1 MQFKFLA
8 KTLFESHIQLYF
20 KLDAIG
26 RWYNERLAIMAEE
39 AKMST
44 GTMGWNTINSI
55 LGGGALA
62 TALGVGIPA
71 LVKANDAEDKARHSH
86 GRGGCCS
93 ENTPVTRFEM
103 EQSQRIALLEADKY
117 TDQKIIEAYKQSV
130 ADNKALEAQIVALTE
145 KNNLA
150 HETIYKELVAQ
161 REAQLIS
168 NAKFDKDIALGRQA
182 DFYQNQLN
190 ECRYYKTKKVVAKD
204 DICPGVMPEF
214 NSWTAPTTTD
224 TATGA

>member
-1 MQFKFLA
+1 
-8 KTLFESHIQLYF
+8 
-20 KLDAIG
+20 
-26 RWYNERLAIMAEE
+26 MAEE
-39 AKMST
+39 LKMSS
-44 GTMGWNTINSI
+44 GNMGWNIFNTI

-62 TALGVGIPA
+62 ASLGVGIPA
-71 LVKANDAEDKARHSH
+71 LVKANDAQDNARCGRTGRH
-86 GRGGCCS
+86 GCSCS

-103 EQSQRIALLEADKY
+103 EQSQKIALLEADKY

-130 ADNKALEAQIVALTE
+130 ADNKVLEAQINALTE

-190 ECRYYKTKKVVAKD
+190 ECRFYTTKKVVAKD

-214 NSWTAPTTTD
+214 NSWTAPMTTAP
-224 TATGA
+224 ATGA

>member
-1 MQFKFLA
+1 
-8 KTLFESHIQLYF
+8 
-20 KLDAIG
+20 
-26 RWYNERLAIMAEE
+26 MAEE
-39 AKMST
+39 SKMST
-44 GTMGWNTINSI
+44 GSIGWNAINSF
-55 LGGGALA
+55 GVAGALA

-71 LVKANDAEDKARHSH
+71 LVKANDAQDNTAH
-86 GRGGCCS
+86 GRGGRCGGGCS
-93 ENTPVTRFEM
+93 ENTPVTRYDM
-103 EQSQRIALLEADKY
+103 EQSQKIALLEADKY

-130 ADNKALEAQIVALTE
+130 ADNKALEAQIASLTE

-190 ECRYYKTKKVVAKD
+190 ECRYYTTKKVVAKD
-204 DICPGVMPEF
+204 DICPGVMPQY
-214 NSWTAPTTTD
+214 NSWTAPTTT
-224 TATGA
+224 TTGA

>member
-1 MQFKFLA
+1 
-8 KTLFESHIQLYF
+8 
-20 KLDAIG
+20 
-26 RWYNERLAIMAEE
+26 MAEE
-39 AKMST
+39 SKMST
-44 GTMGWNTINSI
+44 GNVGWNVLNSI

-62 TALGVGIPA
+62 TALGVSIPA
-71 LVKANDAEDKARHSH
+71 LVKANDAEDKAEHRD
-86 GRGGCCS
+86 GRRFGGCGCS
-93 ENTPVTRFEM
+93 ENTPVTRYDM
-103 EQSQRIALLEADKY
+103 EQSQKIALLEADKY

-130 ADNKALEAQIVALTE
+130 ADNKALEAQIASLTE

-190 ECRYYKTKKVVAKD
+190 ECRYYTTKKVVAKD
-204 DICPGVMPEF
+204 DICPGVMPQY
-214 NSWTAPTTTD
+214 NSWTAPTTTAP
-224 TATGA
+224 ATGA